1 RCACAKLL
9 TDKTPGWLRK
19 AGGMSNLSMS
29 QLTAKA
35 AIALSSITARS
46 ESQRKMSLLLTQTE
60 IALADLGNYDVPTG
74 PLVLGSIEYPN
85 LEELVA
91 SLRAVLEAL
100 ADSFARASDA
110 VTPDIEMLRAL
121 LLELRDGDMGFD
133 ELVARLYP
141 LFPEDLG

>member
-1 RCACAKLL
+1 
-9 TDKTPGWLRK
+9 
-19 AGGMSNLSMS
+19 MS

>member
-1 RCACAKLL
+1 
-9 TDKTPGWLRK
+9 
-19 AGGMSNLSMS
+19 MSKLSMS

-85 LEELVA
+85 LEELVV

-110 VTPDIEMLRAL
+110 ATPDIEMLRAL
-121 LLELRDGDMGFD
+121 LLELRDGDMAYD

-141 LFPEDLG
+141 LFPEDLT